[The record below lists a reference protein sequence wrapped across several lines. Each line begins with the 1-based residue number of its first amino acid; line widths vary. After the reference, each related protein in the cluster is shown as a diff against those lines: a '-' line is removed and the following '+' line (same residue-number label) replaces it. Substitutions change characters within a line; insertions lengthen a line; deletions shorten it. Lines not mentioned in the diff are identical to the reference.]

1 MIQSVN
7 NKTIKDLVK
16 LKNKKTRD
24 EKGLFLVD
32 GFHMVEEAKK
42 AGLCDLVISTDESL
56 EGQEKVLVVSDSV
69 MEKLSYT
76 KTPQPIMAVCHK
88 KDNILKHYDRV
99 LILDGVQDPGNLGTI
114 LRSALAF
121 GFKQIVMSPDCVD
134 LYNDKA
140 LRSTQGA
147 VFHLDIVR
155 DDLSHVIP
163 ELQKLG
169 VRVIATSLH
178 NASSIDDIK
187 STDKMAFV
195 MGNEGN
201 GVRDETIAMSDAS
214 LYIPIDTMES
224 LNVGVAAGW
233 RYRDG
238 IVETE
243 DTRCQMEKIRKH
255 FYFSGRVQAVGFR
268 FRAQMNAT
276 QLGLTGWV
284 RNLFDGRVEAEV
296 QGEIEQINR
305 FINKMK
311 NEQWIDITDI
321 EVEDIPVEKGERRFD
336 VTY

>member
-56 EGQEKVLVVSDSV
+56 EGQDKVLVVSDSV

-155 DDLSHVIP
+155 DDLGHVIP

-169 VRVIATSLH
+169 VHVIATSLH

-187 STDKMAFV
+187 PTDKMAFV

-224 LNVGVAAGW
+224 LNVGVAAG
-233 RYRDG
+233 
-238 IVETE
+238 IVMYTF
-243 DTRCQMEKIRKH
+243 K
-255 FYFSGRVQAVGFR
+255 
-268 FRAQMNAT
+268 
-276 QLGLTGWV
+276 
-284 RNLFDGRVEAEV
+284 EV
-296 QGEIEQINR
+296 SL
-305 FINKMK
+305 
-311 NEQWIDITDI
+311 
-321 EVEDIPVEKGERRFD
+321 
-336 VTY
+336 

>member
-24 EKGLFLVD
+24 EKRLFLVD

-56 EGQEKVLVVSDSV
+56 EGQDKVLVVSDSV

-76 KTPQPIMAVCHK
+76 KTPQPIMAVSHK

-224 LNVGVAAGW
+224 LNVGVAAG
-233 RYRDG
+233 
-238 IVETE
+238 IVMYTF
-243 DTRCQMEKIRKH
+243 K
-255 FYFSGRVQAVGFR
+255 
-268 FRAQMNAT
+268 
-276 QLGLTGWV
+276 
-284 RNLFDGRVEAEV
+284 EV
-296 QGEIEQINR
+296 SL
-305 FINKMK
+305 
-311 NEQWIDITDI
+311 
-321 EVEDIPVEKGERRFD
+321 
-336 VTY
+336 

>member
-1 MIQSVN
+1 MMKILITGATSGIGYNLAKELIKRRHIVYITVHH
-7 NKTIKDLVK
+7 NKEIKLVRRK
-16 LKNKKTRD
+16 L
-24 EKGLFLVD
+24 
-32 GFHMVEEAKK
+32 
-42 AGLCDLVISTDESL
+42 
-56 EGQEKVLVVSDSV
+56 
-69 MEKLSYT
+69 
-76 KTPQPIMAVCHK
+76 K

-155 DDLSHVIP
+155 DELSHVIP

-224 LNVGVAAGW
+224 LNVGVAAG
-233 RYRDG
+233 
-238 IVETE
+238 IVMYT
-243 DTRCQMEKIRKH
+243 
-255 FYFSGRVQAVGFR
+255 F
-268 FRAQMNAT
+268 
-276 QLGLTGWV
+276 
-284 RNLFDGRVEAEV
+284 
-296 QGEIEQINR
+296 
-305 FINKMK
+305 
-311 NEQWIDITDI
+311 
-321 EVEDIPVEKGERRFD
+321 KGVHYD
-336 VTY
+336 

>member
-1 MIQSVN
+1 MNEKNPTLCIVAGPNGSG
-7 NKTIKDLVK
+7 KTSTTVQLLHNEWAENSLYINPDNIAQEQYGDWNSPVAV
-16 LKNKKTRD
+16 LKAAELATKMRYECLRKRQDFVFETVFSSD
-24 EKGLFLVD
+24 EKLAF
-32 GFHMVEEAKK
+32 VEEAKK

-56 EGQEKVLVVSDSV
+56 EGQDKVLVVSDSV

-155 DDLSHVIP
+155 DELSHVIP

-224 LNVGVAAGW
+224 LNVGVAAG
-233 RYRDG
+233 
-238 IVETE
+238 IVMYTFK
-243 DTRCQMEKIRKH
+243 TN
-255 FYFSGRVQAVGFR
+255 Y
-268 FRAQMNAT
+268 
-276 QLGLTGWV
+276 
-284 RNLFDGRVEAEV
+284 
-296 QGEIEQINR
+296 
-305 FINKMK
+305 
-311 NEQWIDITDI
+311 
-321 EVEDIPVEKGERRFD
+321 
-336 VTY
+336 